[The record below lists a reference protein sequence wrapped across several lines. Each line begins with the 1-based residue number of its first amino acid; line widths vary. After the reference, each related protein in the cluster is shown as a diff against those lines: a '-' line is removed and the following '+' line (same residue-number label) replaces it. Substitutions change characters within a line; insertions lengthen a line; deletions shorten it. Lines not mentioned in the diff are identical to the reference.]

1 MGIDTEPV
9 PITIVLDHKYDE
21 DGELKKLKCRIAV
34 RGTQKYMQPGTHYDP
49 NTYAATPNMNS
60 TRILMALVALY
71 GLFQKC
77 FDITKAYTWAELDKK
92 DLLILKYPKHFE
104 RYDTKTHEPLYMI
117 MRRNLYG
124 TPNAARNYTQKRDKF
139 ILTYF
144 NTDGWACTRS
154 RMDPCFFLIIRD
166 GLRSWML
173 IHTDDCDLAS
183 ESKLHTEMIFTA
195 MHNEW
200 PCKEV
205 PHTYML
211 GVKRTLTVHEDGN
224 RTLTM
229 SMESYIEAMYETF
242 KEFIPTKHQSTPMM

>member
-1 MGIDTEPV
+1 MTAMSIELTYEALKADLFKLTNKYEANANTTKPQKYKKKRQKAADSKGEKPPTNVEQAMNHPTRSWEWFNFILDEWECLTKIGVLDHNYTIEQCREMGIDTEPV

-104 RYDTKTHEPLYMI
+104 RYDTNTHEPL
-117 MRRNLYG
+117 
-124 TPNAARNYTQKRDKF
+124 
-139 ILTYF
+139 
-144 NTDGWACTRS
+144 
-154 RMDPCFFLIIRD
+154 
-166 GLRSWML
+166 
-173 IHTDDCDLAS
+173 
-183 ESKLHTEMIFTA
+183 
-195 MHNEW
+195 
-200 PCKEV
+200 
-205 PHTYML
+205 
-211 GVKRTLTVHEDGN
+211 
-224 RTLTM
+224 
-229 SMESYIEAMYETF
+229 
-242 KEFIPTKHQSTPMM
+242 